1 MRRENRS
8 VADIEYSVE
17 RGVATITLN
26 RPERKNAFTVPM
38 IDQWAELV
46 RRARTDEAV
55 RVVILTGAGEAF
67 CAGIDMDSLDEIGHD
82 PLAWKALL
90 NDHIN
95 HVAFAMEELDKPVIA
110 AVSGPAVGAGMDMAL
125 MCDMRFAAPSARFS
139 EGYIRLGLVPGDGG
153 CYYLPRLVGPAVA
166 LELLLTG
173 NFIDA
178 EQAERYG
185 IVNRVIRDGDL
196 MEATRAVAMK
206 IAERSPL
213 AVRLTKRALYQ
224 SLRSDLRTSLD
235 LISSHMAL
243 IHTTRDAAEAV
254 DAFRTKRSPHFEGR

>member
-1 MRRENRS
+1 M
-8 VADIEYSVE
+8 ADIEYSVD

-26 RPERKNAFTVPM
+26 RPKRMNAFTVPM
-38 IDQWAELV
+38 IDRWAEYV
-46 RRARTDEAV
+46 QRARTDEDV

-82 PLAWKALL
+82 PLGWKTLL
-90 NDHIN
+90 SDHI
-95 HVAFAMEELDKPVIA
+95 HRIAFAMEELDKPVIA

-153 CYYLPRLVGPAVA
+153 CYYLTRLVGPAVA

-173 NFIDA
+173 DFIGA
-178 EQAERYG
+178 EQAERHG
-185 IVNRVIRDGDL
+185 IVNRVVRDADL
-196 MEATRAVAMK
+196 METTRAFAAK

-213 AVRLTKRALYQ
+213 AVRFTKRAVYQ
-224 SLRSDLRTSLD
+224 SMQSDLRTSLD
-235 LISSHMAL
+235 LISSHMAV
-243 IHTTRDAAEAV
+243 IQTTRDAAEAL
-254 DAFRTKRSPHFEGR
+254 DAFRAKRVPRFEGR